1 MESAIM
7 PSAYSVAGRILAT
20 AEKTLHF
27 CMKRITELM
36 TLFSQMH
43 DKTSSYRAES
53 MELSLNEIL
62 ELENRIQQ
70 GKVRISSSDMR
81 AISQLKSMILFFHEV
96 FPDSDPYG
104 MQKYSLRL

>member
-1 MESAIM
+1 METAMM
-7 PSAYSVAGRILAT
+7 PSAYSVAGRILAAT
-20 AEKTLHF
+20 EKSFHF
-27 CMKRITELM
+27 CLKRITEFVDLI
-36 TLFSQMH
+36 SQMH
-43 DKTSSYRAES
+43 YKTSPYRAES

-62 ELENRIQQ
+62 ELESRIQQ
-70 GKVRISSSDMR
+70 GTVRISSSDMR